1 MIVYIDKYYYN
12 SRSASA
18 LLLKDRIKRDNPE
31 NYLVFSTNSVYKGT
45 HEKDKEDAKVITRY
59 LFEFRN
65 VFLLYLGFFVFM
77 LKNGSKVTRIISF
90 SSPGYNLLFHGF
102 SFWASKV
109 SYTIQDVFPEGLM
122 LIFPKLKWTKYLWSP
137 LIGLAYRRLDS
148 LETISVDMRDY
159 IARSY
164 NVDVQIRFNTNPYSD
179 ISLRPDRPLERI
191 PEKVKI
197 GYSGNLSNAHGFNG
211 PVKLIT
217 ALSRFSFTDV
227 HIRGFGK
234 YFDSMKNLKAIA
246 DKAHFGGSMDA
257 EEYKRYLK
265 SLDVILL
272 FQDDGYEKV
281 CLSCKFNT
289 VIELGKPIIYI
300 GPESDISRYLR
311 KQGIGLCLKT
321 SCTIETIEAEL
332 KSFFENLPKYSEAAI
347 TNEEFNL
354 NEVLC

>member
-1 MIVYIDKYYYN
+1 MIIYIDRYYYN

-18 LLLKDRIKRDNPE
+18 LLLKDRIKKDNPE
-31 NYLVFSTNSVYKGT
+31 DYLVFCTNAVYKGT
-45 HEKDKEDAKVITRY
+45 HEKDKEDARVITKY
-59 LFEFRN
+59 ILEFGN
-65 VFLLYLGFFVFM
+65 VFFLYLGFVLFM

-109 SYTIQDVFPEGLM
+109 SYTIQDVFPDGLM
-122 LIFPKLKWTKYLWSP
+122 LIFPRLKWTKYMWSP
-137 LIGLAYRRLDS
+137 LIGFAYRRLGS

-159 IARSY
+159 VACSY
-164 NVDVQIRFNTNPYSD
+164 NVDVQIRYNSNPYSD
-179 ISLRPDRPLERI
+179 RSLRPDRPLERI

-197 GYSGNLSNAHGFNG
+197 GYSGNLSNAHGFYG
-211 PVKLIT
+211 PVKLLK
-217 ALSRFSFTDV
+217 ALSSFSFTDV

-234 YFDSMKNLKAIA
+234 YFDSMKNLNSIA
-246 DKAHFGGSMDA
+246 DTTHFGGSMDA
-257 EEYKRYLK
+257 EEYKSYLK

-321 SCTIETIEAEL
+321 SCTIETIVAEL
-332 KSFFENLPKYSEAAI
+332 KSFFDNLPEYSEAAI
-347 TNEEFNL
+347 KNEEFNL
-354 NEVLC
+354 NKILC